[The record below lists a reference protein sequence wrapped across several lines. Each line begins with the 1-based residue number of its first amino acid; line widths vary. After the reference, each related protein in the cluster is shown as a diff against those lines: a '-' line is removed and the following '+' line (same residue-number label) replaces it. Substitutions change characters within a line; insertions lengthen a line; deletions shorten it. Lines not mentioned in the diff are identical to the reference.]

1 MVKRTLSP
9 EQTARLKRIR
19 FLARLMDDSFVI
31 PGTTQRFGV
40 DGFLG
45 LVPVVG
51 DIATGLVAAYIVRE
65 AAQLGV
71 PRRILARMLWNV
83 SVDLV
88 VGAIP
93 LAGDVFDV
101 LWKANRKN
109 VALLEKYLQAQG
121 VINEEPFI
129 EV

>member
-1 MVKRTLSP
+1 MVKRTLTP
-9 EQTARLKRIR
+9 EQMARLQRIR
-19 FLARLMDDSFVI
+19 FLARLMDDSFLI
-31 PGTTQRFGV
+31 PGTNQRFGI

-65 AAQLGV
+65 AAQLGL
-71 PRRILARMLWNV
+71 PRRIVLRMIWNV
-83 SVDLV
+83 GVDVLG
-88 VGAIP
+88 GAVP

-109 VALLEKYLQAQG
+109 VSLLETYLKEQG
-121 VINEEPFI
+121 LINDEPFI
-129 EV
+129 DV

>member
-9 EQTARLKRIR
+9 EQTARLQRIR
-19 FLARLMDDSFVI
+19 FLARMMDDSFVI
-31 PGTTQRFGV
+31 PGTTQRFGI

-65 AAQLGV
+65 AAQMGV
-71 PRRILARMLWNV
+71 PRRVLLRMIWNV
-83 SVDLV
+83 SVDV
-88 VGAIP
+88 VAGAVP
-93 LAGDVFDV
+93 LAGDIFDV

-109 VALLEKYLQAQG
+109 VALLEKYLQDHG
-121 VINEEPFI
+121 LLNEDPFI
-129 EV
+129 DV